1 MLEKVYP
8 NIYKQEI
15 PLPNN
20 PLRAINSYIIVS
32 KEKNLIIDT
41 GFNRKECKEVFME
54 GIDELDIDF
63 NKTDLFITHLHS
75 DHSGLAAALNKEGT
89 RIYAGKIDG
98 RMINEMAGTEY
109 WENFN
114 ELKKVFDLEKD
125 NISFDDHPGYKYC
138 PKESIDF
145 IPLEEGNKIEI
156 GDYSFE
162 VVDIPGHTPGHIGL
176 YERDKKIF
184 FCGDYVLDR
193 ITPNIAF

>member
-1 MLEKVYP
+1 M
-8 NIYKQEI
+8 ITQD
-15 PLPNN
+15 
-20 PLRAINSYIIVS
+20 IN
-32 KEKNLIIDT
+32 T
-41 GFNRKECKEVFME
+41 
-54 GIDELDIDF
+54 
-63 NKTDLFITHLHS
+63 
-75 DHSGLAAALNKEGT
+75 
-89 RIYAGKIDG
+89 
-98 RMINEMAGTEY
+98 
-109 WENFN
+109 
-114 ELKKVFDLEKD
+114 
-125 NISFDDHPGYKYC
+125 